1 MVEEGQHIIQ
11 LEELFPFVHTITPHL
26 FVIIVVECIIIV
38 DVFVEE
44 RKNVISLLLTMT
56 ITEEEYV
63 ATTGAGNK
71 LCDSQASRYYVLLS
85 LCAWVLKFSRL

>member
-26 FVIIVVECIIIV
+26 FVIIVVVCIIIV
-38 DVFVEE
+38 DVFVEQ

-63 ATTGAGNK
+63 ATKQEQEINCAI
-71 LCDSQASRYYVLLS
+71 LRHLDIIFYSRSVRGY
-85 LCAWVLKFSRL
+85 